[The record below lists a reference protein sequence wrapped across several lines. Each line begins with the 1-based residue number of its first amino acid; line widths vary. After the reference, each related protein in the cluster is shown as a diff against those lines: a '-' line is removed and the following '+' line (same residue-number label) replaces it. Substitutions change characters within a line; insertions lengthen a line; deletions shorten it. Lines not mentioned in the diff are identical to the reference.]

1 MNSTYAQNYELSG
14 LIPDPPR
21 EEGLRFG
28 LGFVVMS
35 GVLGL
40 FSIAFGLAGQWG
52 IVLGIAG
59 FWAVIV
65 VLASPRA
72 GVVLTLSTAVWDLM
86 LNPDEVSGFSW
97 LSPGRVLSVL
107 TVASY
112 WARAIGPGRLTIQS
126 PWVRRATLSF
136 GIFILW
142 SLFSAGWALDQLN
155 SLYTFAKMLIHF
167 AFLVVVVD
175 TLSDRKTLLQTLML
189 MALVSGL
196 GALAMLFVP
205 GLAEVQTSSTRTQFA
220 GTGANAVSITMGLA
234 VVGCVAVL
242 PLRRSL
248 LSISVALT
256 SMIPMMLATLRTGTR
271 AVLVGVPIAAAFG
284 ACLAYWRKLGR
295 LALLLGIVGAMSG
308 GSLYWAIQNDFI
320 TGKLRD
326 RLLSAFEAETYGTNV
341 RLNIWSETLA
351 LYVKNPL
358 GTGVGNEQLAYKQ
371 PRGGYGA
378 LEAHNVY
385 LSVLLEYN
393 IIGLVLLLAGMA
405 YLGWG
410 IVRIEDL
417 GLRASAAMMFTFCI
431 LSSLKGSSQETRM
444 FWQPIALSIAFVE
457 ADARRRRDLALLEW
471 PAT

>member
-1 MNSTYAQNYELSG
+1 MNSTYAQHYEPSG
-14 LIPDPPR
+14 LMPVPPQ

-28 LGFVVMS
+28 FGFIAMT
-35 GVLGL
+35 GICGL
-40 FSIAFGLAGQWG
+40 FSIGLLLAGQRG

-86 LNPDEVSGFSW
+86 LNPAEGSGYTW
-97 LSPGRVLSVL
+97 LSAGRVLSVL
-107 TVASY
+107 TVVSY
-112 WARAIGPGRLTIQS
+112 WSRAIGPGRLTIQS

-205 GLAEVQTSSTRTQFA
+205 GLAEVQTSGSRTKFA

-248 LSISVALT
+248 LSISVALGAA
-256 SMIPMMLATLRTGTR
+256 IPMMLATLRTGTR
-271 AVLVGVPIAAAFG
+271 SVLIGVPIAAAFG
-284 ACLAYWRKLGR
+284 ACLAYWKKVGR
-295 LALLLGIVGAMSG
+295 LALLLGIVAALSG
-308 GSLYWAIQNDFI
+308 GSLYWAVQSDFI

-326 RLLSAFEAETYGTNV
+326 RLLGALESDAYETNV
-341 RLNIWSETLA
+341 RLSLWSEALA
-351 LYVKNPL
+351 LYVENPL
-358 GTGVGNEQLAYKQ
+358 GAGGGNEPLLVEES
-371 PRGGYGA
+371 RGGYGA

-393 IIGLVLLLAGMA
+393 IVGLGLLLAAMA
-405 YLGWG
+405 SLGWG
-410 IVRIEDL
+410 IVRIKDL
-417 GLRASAAMMFTFCI
+417 GMRASAAMIFTFCI

-444 FWQPIALSIAFVE
+444 FWQPLALALAFVE
-457 ADARRRRDLALLEW
+457 ADARRRRALASLEW

>member
-1 MNSTYAQNYELSG
+1 MNSTYAQNYALSG

-28 LGFVVMS
+28 LGFIVMT
-35 GVLGL
+35 GVCGL
-40 FSIAFGLAGQWG
+40 FSIAFLLAGQRG

-86 LNPDEVSGFSW
+86 LNPDEVSGFTW

-136 GIFILW
+136 GIFVLW
-142 SLFSAGWALDQLN
+142 SLFSAGWAIDQLN

-167 AFLVVVVD
+167 GFLVVVVD
-175 TLSDRKTLLQTLML
+175 TLSDRKILLQTLML

-205 GLAEVQTSSTRTQFA
+205 GLVEVQTSGSRTKFA

-242 PLRRSL
+242 PLRRSFM
-248 LSISVALT
+248 SISVAICAV
-256 SMIPMMLATLRTGTR
+256 IPMMLATLRTGTR
-271 AVLVGVPIAAAFG
+271 SVLIGVPIATAFG

-295 LALLLGIVGAMSG
+295 LAVLLGIVGALSG
-308 GSLYWAIQNDFI
+308 GSFYWAVENDFI
-320 TGKLRD
+320 TGRLRD
-326 RLLSAFEAETYGTNV
+326 RLLGVLQSDTYETNV
-341 RLNIWSETLA
+341 RLSLWSEALA
-351 LYVKNPL
+351 LYIENPL
-358 GTGVGNEQLAYKQ
+358 GAGGGNEPTLVAES
-371 PRGGYGA
+371 RGGYGA

-393 IIGLVLLLAGMA
+393 IVGLGLLVTALGF
-405 YLGWG
+405 LGWG
-410 IVRIEDL
+410 IVRIQDL
-417 GLRASAAMMFTFCI
+417 GLRASAAMIFTFLI

-444 FWQPIALSIAFVE
+444 FWQPVALSIAFVE
-457 ADARRRRDLALLEW
+457 ADARRRRALASSEW